1 MRTNFTPLF
10 QTLKNQKKME
20 AKKVWFVTGASKGLG
35 LCLVKKLLQN
45 GYHVVATTRNTQ
57 SLIEEIG
64 QVSET
69 FLPLGVDLT
78 DNDDVKTAIEK
89 SIAHFGKIDVVVNNA
104 GYGQIGTLEELT
116 DEEVRENFDVNVFGS
131 LNVIRNVTPYLRQQ
145 QSGYIFNI
153 ASIGGYSGGY
163 PGFGIYCS
171 TKFAVAGFTEG
182 LAEEMK
188 DFGVHVSVVYPGY
201 FRTNFLSSG
210 SVKIAANPIAAYES
224 ARASE
229 QVHLNEING
238 NQPNDPERATEIF
251 IKVSEL
257 LNPPVHLFLGKDAYT
272 VADQKIELIQQT
284 MAEYKTLA
292 TSTTIFNN

>member
-1 MRTNFTPLF
+1 MAT
-10 QTLKNQKKME
+10 
-20 AKKVWFVTGASKGLG
+20 KKVWFVTGASKGLG
-35 LCLVKKLLQN
+35 LALVKKLLAN
-45 GYHVVATTRNTQ
+45 NYCVAATSRNVQ
-57 SLIEEIG
+57 SLVEEVG
-64 QVSET
+64 KVSNS
-69 FLPLGVDLT
+69 FLPLAMNLS
-78 DNDDVKTAIEK
+78 DNEDVKTV
-89 SIAHFGKIDVVVNNA
+89 IAKCINYFGRIDVVVNNA
-104 GYGQIGTLEELT
+104 GFGLIGTLEELS
-116 DEEVRENFDVNVFGS
+116 DAEVKNNFDVNVFGS
-131 LNVIRNVTPYLRQQ
+131 LNVIRNVTPYLRRQ

-210 SVKIAANPIAAYES
+210 SVKTAANPIAAYES

-229 QVHLNEING
+229 QAHFNEING
-238 NQPNDPERATEIF
+238 NQPNDPERAAEIF

-257 LNPPVHLFLGKDAYT
+257 SNPPVHLFLGKDAYA
-272 VADQKIELIQQT
+272 VADKKIELIQQT

-292 TSTTIFNN
+292 TSTTFFNN

>member
-1 MRTNFTPLF
+1 
-10 QTLKNQKKME
+10 ME
-20 AKKVWFVTGASKGLG
+20 TKKVWFVTGASKGLG
-35 LCLVKKLLQN
+35 LALVKKLLAN
-45 GYHVVATTRNTQ
+45 DYCVAATSRNVQ
-57 SLIEEIG
+57 SLIEEVG
-64 QVSET
+64 NVSNT
-69 FLPLGVDLT
+69 FLPVAMNL
-78 DNDDVKTAIEK
+78 NDSEDVKAV
-89 SIAHFGKIDVVVNNA
+89 IATCINHFGRIDVVVNNA
-104 GYGQIGTLEELT
+104 GFGLIGTLEELS
-116 DEEVRENFDVNVFGS
+116 DAEVKNNFDVNVFGS
-131 LNVIRNVTPYLRQQ
+131 LNVIRHVTPYLRQQ

-210 SVKIAANPIAAYES
+210 SVKTAANPIAAYER

-229 QVHLNEING
+229 QAHLNEING
-238 NQPNDPERATEIF
+238 NQPNDPERAAEIF
-251 IKVSEL
+251 ITVSEL
-257 LNPPVHLFLGKDAYT
+257 SNPPVHLFLGKDAYA
-272 VADQKIELIQQT
+272 VADQKIELIQHT